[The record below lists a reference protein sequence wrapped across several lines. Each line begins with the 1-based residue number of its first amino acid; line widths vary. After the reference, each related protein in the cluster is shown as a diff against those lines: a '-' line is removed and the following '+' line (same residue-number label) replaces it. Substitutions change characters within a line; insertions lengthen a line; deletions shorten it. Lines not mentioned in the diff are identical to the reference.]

1 MPAAPTELTA
11 VALSKSKIALT
22 WRDNSVN
29 ETRFEIERSTGGGPF
44 ERAATAPAN
53 SQTVTQTFTDT
64 GLKRGTT
71 YVYRVRAC
79 NSTACSPASNT
90 ASATTGGR

>member
-1 MPAAPTELTA
+1 M
-11 VALSKSKIALT
+11 
-22 WRDNSVN
+22 WRDNAVN

-44 ERAATAPAN
+44 QRAGTAQAN
-53 SQTVTQTFTDT
+53 SQSFTDS
-64 GLKRGTT
+64 GLKRATT

-79 NSTACSPASNT
+79 NSGSCSPPSNT